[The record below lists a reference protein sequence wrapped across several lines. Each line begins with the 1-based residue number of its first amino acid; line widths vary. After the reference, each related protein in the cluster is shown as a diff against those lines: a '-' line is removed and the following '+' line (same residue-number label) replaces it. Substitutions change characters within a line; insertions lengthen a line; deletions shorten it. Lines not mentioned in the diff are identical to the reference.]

1 MRTKLKPKLN
11 YTIRNQAKFNKHKE
25 AYLKEETKV
34 ENHNLVL
41 VWQRYYKGFDL
52 ISIGV
57 KLLELLK
64 TKRPTLNDDFLFIP
78 GDLES
83 IKGYGEYKIRYE
95 QRGLFNHLLIS
106 GTINLIITEGHL
118 L

>member
-1 MRTKLKPKLN
+1 MRTKQKPKLN
-11 YTIRNQAKFNKHKE
+11 YTVRNKAKFNKHKE

-34 ENHNLVL
+34 VEHKLIL
-41 VWQRYYKGFDL
+41 TWQRYYSGFDL
-52 ISIGV
+52 INIGI

-64 TKRPTLNDDFLFIP
+64 AKHATTTDDFVFVP
-78 GDLES
+78 GDIEA